1 MHGKRRITR
10 LLAAVAS
17 AAAALAVAPAGVAP
31 QAHAGICPGILGP
44 IFVPGPCGPGLLGA
58 VANDVI
64 AGATAG
70 AVGGAI
76 DRPLASHDEI
86 AAQQT
91 AGLPPCYAPSGQ
103 PFYTA
108 AGEPCPAGM
117 EHPPAEKSAPGPK
130 T

>member
-1 MHGKRRITR
+1 MHGERRVTH
-10 LLAAVAS
+10 LLTVAAMAVAAMAIAPT
-17 AAAALAVAPAGVAP
+17 AAPPL
-31 QAHAGICPGILGP
+31 AHAGICPGILGP

-117 EHPPAEKSAPGPK
+117 EHPPAAKPAPAP
-130 T
+130 